1 MQKFL
6 YIIRNHGSSIDKKNR
21 SILGVF
27 TSPQK
32 AAKALRKKMDE
43 CERVGVEIYPEVK
56 VVKPNLSGYYGCSAY
71 SANELLAD
79 PRVFQE
85 KISKWWG
92 WNSIAFKAEQL

>member
-6 YIIRNHGSSIDKKNR
+6 YIIRNHGNSMDEKNR

-32 AAKALRKKMDE
+32 AAKALRKQLDQCK
-43 CERVGVEIYPEVK
+43 RVGVEIYPEVK
-56 VVKPNLSGYYGCSAY
+56 VVKPNLSGYCGCSAY

-79 PRVFQE
+79 PSGFQE
-85 KISKWWG
+85 KIAKWWG
-92 WNSIAFKAEQL
+92 WNSCVFKEEQL